1 MKTKN
6 QIVASKNNHI
16 VLNFDITEDE
26 TKKNISG

>member
-6 QIVASKNNHI
+6 QIVASKNNCI

>member
-6 QIVASKNNHI
+6 QIVASKNNRI

>member
-6 QIVASKNNHI
+6 QIVASKNNRI
-16 VLNFDITEDE
+16 LNFDITEDE